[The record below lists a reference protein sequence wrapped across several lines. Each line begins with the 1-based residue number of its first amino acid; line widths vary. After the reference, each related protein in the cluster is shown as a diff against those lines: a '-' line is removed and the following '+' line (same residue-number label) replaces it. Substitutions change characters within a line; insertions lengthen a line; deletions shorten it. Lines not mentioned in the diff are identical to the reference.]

1 MPELVD
7 MDGATL
13 QQAMAL
19 VHRYT
24 GVTIAEGKKTM
35 LQARLRTRMRR
46 LQLASYADYL
56 DRLDEDTAE
65 RSHFIDV
72 VTTHQTSFFRT
83 PRIWHY
89 LREHF
94 LPAWADAHPGQTLR
108 AWSAAASTGE
118 EACSLAI
125 SCEEFRRT
133 RPGFEYE
140 IFGSD
145 ISEEVLR
152 QARAGVYEGTSV
164 APFRQT
170 LPVLFERYNESGS
183 PERFALPAA
192 LRRRMR
198 FETGNLMQAPPRQP
212 PFDLVLLRNVL
223 IYFTPEDLAGIVRR
237 VAGVLRPGGQLIIG
251 ESESLSG
258 QDLPFDF
265 IQPQVYRL
273 ARP

>member
-1 MPELVD
+1 MPELMD

-24 GVTIAEGKKTM
+24 GVTMAEGKKTM

-46 LQLASYADYL
+46 LQLGSYADYL
-56 DRLDEDTAE
+56 GRLAEDATE

-94 LPAWADAHPGQTLR
+94 LPDWAAAHPGQTLR

-125 SCEEFRRT
+125 SCEEFRRA

-152 QARAGVYEGTSV
+152 QARAGVYEGSSV
-164 APFRQT
+164 APFRQA
-170 LPVLFERYNESGS
+170 LPALFERYNESGN

-198 FETGNLMQAPPRQP
+198 FEAGNLMEAPPRQP

-223 IYFTPEDLAGIVRR
+223 IYFTPDDITGIVRR
-237 VAGVLRPGGQLIIG
+237 VAGALRPGGQLIIG

-258 QDLPFDF
+258 QDLPFGF
-265 IQPQVYRL
+265 VQPQVYRL
-273 ARP
+273 TRP